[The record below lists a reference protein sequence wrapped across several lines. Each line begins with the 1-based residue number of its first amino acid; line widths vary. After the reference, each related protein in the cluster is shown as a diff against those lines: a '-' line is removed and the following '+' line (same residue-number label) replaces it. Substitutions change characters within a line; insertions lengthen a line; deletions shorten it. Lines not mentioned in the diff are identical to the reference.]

1 MSAAAYRSIV
11 TPQFRKMLND
21 LPERVQQEA
30 REGFE
35 RWKTDPRAVGWK
47 PLAGMHAQ
55 VHSVEIG
62 RRYRAIGVVDKAHN
76 AVVWVFAGSHETYN
90 RYIESHRKLGL
101 RDWVPPSITDR
112 LTQRRAGTQKAHTHG
127 SPKPQRSAPA

>member
-1 MSAAAYRSIV
+1 MSAAAFRSIV

-35 RWKTDPRAVGWK
+35 RWKTDPRSVGWK

-62 RRYRAIGVVDKAHN
+62 RRYRAIGVVDKEHN

-101 RDWVPPSITDR
+101 RDWVPSSITDR
-112 LTQRRAGTQKAHTHG
+112 LTQRRAGNGSKGAHDGPRAKRPT
-127 SPKPQRSAPA
+127 PA

>member
-1 MSAAAYRSIV
+1 MSAAAYRSVV

-21 LPERVQQEA
+21 LPERIQQEA
-30 REGFE
+30 RQAFE
-35 RWKTDPRAVGWK
+35 RWKEDPRTVGWK

-62 RRYRAIGVVDKAHN
+62 RRYRALGVVDKAHN

-90 RYIESHRKLGL
+90 RYIESHRKMGL
-101 RDWVPPSITDR
+101 RDWVPPSVSER
-112 LTQRRAGTQKAHTHG
+112 LSQRRTAGKTQG
-127 SPKPQRSAPA
+127 PQGRMRARRSAPA

>member
-1 MSAAAYRSIV
+1 MSAASYRSVV

-30 REGFE
+30 RAAFE
-35 RWKTDPRAVGWK
+35 RWKTDPQSVGWK
-47 PLAGMHAQ
+47 PLAGMHAP

-62 RRYRAIGVVDKAHN
+62 RRYRAIGVVDKERN

-90 RYIESHRKLGL
+90 RFIESHRKFSLNN
-101 RDWVPPSITDR
+101 WVPGSVASR
-112 LTQRRAGTQKAHTHG
+112 LEQRRQTKSQTH
-127 SPKPQRSAPA
+127 RSRRPNAKRSSSV

>member
-21 LPERVQQEA
+21 LPERIQQEA
-30 REGFE
+30 RQGFE
-35 RWKTDPRAVGWK
+35 RWKSDPRSVGWK
-47 PLAGMHAQ
+47 PLSGMHAQ

-62 RRYRAIGVVDKAHN
+62 RRYRAIGVVDKERN

-90 RYIESHRKLGL
+90 RFIESHRKLSL
-101 RDWVPPSITDR
+101 KDWVPASVSER
-112 LTQRRAGTQKAHTHG
+112 LNQRRQQYANKSATGRRVSRK
-127 SPKPQRSAPA
+127 SAPA